1 MIFEMLDDISRR
13 ERSIHEM
20 KEDYGCQTT
29 ENYEMKEDD
38 GCQTM
43 AKYEISDSSE
53 SSQPLES
60 ANSWSDLNLESK
72 VSSQASLAPSS
83 VLPESTQT
91 SVKPRI
97 FMNAFAPP
105 LLWFPRNLVTG
116 SSHPISSVN
125 IGTQGLD
132 PKHSLTTNLDKMQRE
147 QPSNPKKST
156 QGPINGVNVSTCE
169 NPDSK

>member
-38 GCQTM
+38 GCQATT
-43 AKYEISDSSE
+43 KYEISDSSE

-60 ANSWSDLNLESK
+60 VNSWSDLNLESK

-83 VLPESTQT
+83 ILPESTQT
-91 SVKPRI
+91 
-97 FMNAFAPP
+97 
-105 LLWFPRNLVTG
+105 
-116 SSHPISSVN
+116 
-125 IGTQGLD
+125 
-132 PKHSLTTNLDKMQRE
+132 
-147 QPSNPKKST
+147 
-156 QGPINGVNVSTCE
+156 
-169 NPDSK
+169 

>member
-20 KEDYGCQTT
+20 KENYGFQTMT
-29 ENYEMKEDD
+29 TYEMKEDD

-83 VLPESTQT
+83 VFPESTQT
-91 SVKPRI
+91 LVKPRI

-105 LLWFPRNLVTG
+105 LLWFPTNLVIG
-116 SSHPISSVN
+116 ISHPISSIN
-125 IGTQGLD
+125 IDT
-132 PKHSLTTNLDKMQRE
+132 
-147 QPSNPKKST
+147 
-156 QGPINGVNVSTCE
+156 
-169 NPDSK
+169 